1 MRTIFQQ
8 CMCIYNIHGILGG
21 RHEHAERVLSCEEIH
36 ELREKSTKQFHQ
48 VSLELLTL
56 DYINFI
62 WNYHPWNQ
70 GRGGKCQFDSRKRQ
84 IDDNSGF
91 ILDFHWFS
99 SLGVGKNSGFS
110 APFPAVRRSTCW
122 WRRHPPRAGGRPAP
136 FGAADSESN
145 RQVEISGVEWILKWG
160 THYLIYRIIEY
171 VIVSNSIYIYT
182 YPYIFIHV
190 HDIIAP

>member
-8 CMCIYNIHGILGG
+8 RMCIYNIHGILGG

-36 ELREKSTKQFHQ
+36 DLREKSTKQFHQ

-62 WNYHPWNQ
+62 WNYHPWSQ

-99 SLGVGKNSGFS
+99 SLGVGKTVDFQPLFPQFAGLPTDGIAIRPGPAEGPRRLVQPTARAIVRWRPPGWSGFS
-110 APFPAVRRSTCW
+110 S
-122 WRRHPPRAGGRPAP
+122 GRPTIW
-136 FGAADSESN
+136 STE
-145 RQVEISGVEWILKWG
+145 
-160 THYLIYRIIEY
+160 
-171 VIVSNSIYIYT
+171 
-182 YPYIFIHV
+182 
-190 HDIIAP
+190 